1 MLGHAPTVGQ
11 PVNADALAGG
21 AGATAQVAVNGTN
34 GKAADDDK
42 PPAGPPAPGGAYGA
56 PPPQQQQGQNFQN
69 QNQQQQMQQQQQNN
83 NNFSYG
89 RGAGPVARADG
100 PARVVPIA
108 SLNAYQNRWTI
119 RGRVTM
125 KSEVKHFQNARGEG
139 KLFSFDL
146 LDEHGGDIRCAGF
159 GDAVDRWYDVVQ
171 PGSILSLSRA
181 SLKPKRPGP
190 FNATSHDLEITLE
203 PGSVL
208 QVLPEDSCP
217 EIPRQ
222 RYSLRKLA
230 ALADAAPRTNV
241 DVAGVVEAVA
251 PSTSITRRDGSEARK
266 RSVTLRDDS
275 GAAVELTLWGA
286 FAGAAL
292 GDQLDELVNGPASSR
307 PVLVGKALS
316 VGDFG
321 GGRTLSTSGSSVVT
335 LDPQDVSVEVSCL
348 FFRKSGFFLLR
359 ARERARGRKTHPS
372 FFFLSLSLR
381 SLRPPTSRPGTLPAA
396 RTSPST
402 PSPAAA
408 AAGSAGPGAP
418 ARTAACSSA
427 TSRTRP
433 REAAS
438 RGCRSQGRSRS

>member
-1 MLGHAPTVGQ
+1 MFLSLPSLSLALTSLSSSLLPLLFLSLCRLIIVLALEVIGHAPTVGQ
-11 PVNADALAGG
+11 PVNADALAV
-21 AGATAQVAVNGTN
+21 GATAQVAVGNNGAAV
-34 GKAADDDK
+34 KADEK
-42 PPAGPPAPGGAYGA
+42 PLGAPAAQGGAYGA
-56 PPPQQQQGQNFQN
+56 PPPEQQGYQQQ
-69 QNQQQQMQQQQQNN
+69 QQQQQNN
-83 NNFSYG
+83 NFGQQQQQNQNNFSYG
-89 RGAGPVARADG
+89 AGGSGPVARAEG

-171 PGSILSLSRA
+171 PGSIISLSRA

-203 PGSVL
+203 AGSVL
-208 QVLPEDSCP
+208 QVLPDVAA
-217 EIPRQ
+217 IPRQ
-222 RYSLRKLA
+222 RYALRKIA

-241 DVAGVVEAVA
+241 DVCGVVEAVA
-251 PSTSITRRDGSEARK
+251 QPTSITRRDGSEARK

-286 FAGAAL
+286 FADAAL
-292 GDQLDELVNGPASSR
+292 GDQLDGLVNGASSR

-321 GGRTLSTSGSSVVT
+321 GGRTLSTAGSSVVT
-335 LDPQDVSVEVSCL
+335 LDPQDVS
-348 FFRKSGFFLLR
+348 FFFWFFFFSFSGLLLSS
-359 ARERARGRKTHPS
+359 RGRRRNEKD
-372 FFFLSLSLR
+372 
-381 SLRPPTSRPGTLPAA
+381 
-396 RTSPST
+396 
-402 PSPAAA
+402 
-408 AAGSAGPGAP
+408 
-418 ARTAACSSA
+418 
-427 TSRTRP
+427 
-433 REAAS
+433 
-438 RGCRSQGRSRS
+438 

>member
-1 MLGHAPTVGQ
+1 MLATQLNGLVRGGSIDVGTMLRLDDYLVNTLNGRKCVFFSFFFFFFTPLSFVSLSLSLACALTSPSPSLPSTSPSFLFSFLPPSLHHHHQQKNSLRLIIVLALEVIGHAPTQGQ
-11 PVNADALAGG
+11 PVNADALPGA
-21 AGATAQVAVNGTN
+21 AGATAQVAVNGN
-34 GKAADDDK
+34 GGDAKAEEK
-42 PPAGPPAPGGAYGA
+42 PPAPAPGGAYGA
-56 PPPQQQQGQNFQN
+56 PP
-69 QNQQQQMQQQQQNN
+69 QQQQQNN
-83 NNFSYG
+83 FQQQSNTFSYG
-89 RGAGPVARADG
+89 AAPGPVARADG

-171 PGSILSLSRA
+171 PGAVISLSRA

-208 QVLPEDSCP
+208 QVLPDVP

-222 RYSLRKLA
+222 RYALRKIA
-230 ALADAAPRTNV
+230 ALADAQPRTNV

-251 PSTSITRRDGSEARK
+251 PATSITRRDGSEARK

-286 FAGAAL
+286 FADAAL
-292 GDQLDELVNGPASSR
+292 GDQLDGLVNGAASR

-321 GGRTLSTSGSSVVT
+321 GGRTQSTAGSSVVT
-335 LDPQDVSVEVSCL
+335 LDPQDVS
-348 FFRKSGFFLLR
+348 FFCVFF
-359 ARERARGRKTHPS
+359 GV
-372 FFFLSLSLR
+372 FF
-381 SLRPPTSRPGTLPAA
+381 
-396 RTSPST
+396 
-402 PSPAAA
+402 
-408 AAGSAGPGAP
+408 
-418 ARTAACSSA
+418 
-427 TSRTRP
+427 
-433 REAAS
+433 
-438 RGCRSQGRSRS
+438 